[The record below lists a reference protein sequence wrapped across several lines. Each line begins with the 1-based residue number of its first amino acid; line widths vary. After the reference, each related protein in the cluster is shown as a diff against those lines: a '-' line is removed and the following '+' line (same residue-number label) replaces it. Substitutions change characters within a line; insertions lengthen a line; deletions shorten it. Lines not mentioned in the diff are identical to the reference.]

1 MPAVDV
7 IVGAYFGDE
16 GKGKVVGAIGHGYD
30 AVLRVNASTNAGHC
44 VDDGTTCH
52 VTRQLPSVFFPER
65 TLLVIAPGALLN
77 LVALAEEVAAR
88 PDLPALRGRLAVASS
103 VALVI
108 RPYVEKGQGGLSTL
122 LGSTHQ
128 GTGPAATARTARHAL
143 HLYDVAA
150 AAGDAAA
157 RAAVREQ
164 LQRTC
169 AETAPGRWGAA
180 DVDEVLAELLTAFGA
195 VEAAVGDFCVDYTRL
210 LRTRLLGAERLLIEG
225 CNGLLLDLLHGAHP
239 NVTSASTN
247 LGALLGGANLS
258 PFQTRRAIVVTAA
271 YANCLGKRA
280 FPTEV
285 TGPAAEH
292 FFGHCNEVD
301 VAQHHRRR
309 VGWLDG
315 PGLRKALAGCAG
327 AILHVNKLD
336 VLTGLPEIQVCT
348 SYVIDGA
355 AVEVMPD
362 DPRAVQRAVPRYRTL
377 PGWDAPL
384 QSVRRFADLPAA
396 ARDYLRVVQEL
407 LGLPIASVGVG
418 PRNQDVIPLDGQVE
432 GHLDGGRA

>member
-1 MPAVDV
+1 
-7 IVGAYFGDE
+7 
-16 GKGKVVGAIGHGYD
+16 VV
-30 AVLRVNASTNAGHC
+30 
-44 VDDGTTCH
+44 
-52 VTRQLPSVFFPER
+52 
-65 TLLVIAPGALLN
+65 APGALVN

-88 PDLPALRGRLAVASS
+88 PDLGALRGRLAVASS

-108 RPYVEKGQGGLSTL
+108 RPYVEKGQGGLSAL

-150 AAGDAAA
+150 AARSEAA
-157 RAAVREQ
+157 RAGVREQ
-164 LQRTC
+164 LCRTC
-169 AETAPGRWGAA
+169 EETAPGRWGAG
-180 DVDEVLAELLTAFGA
+180 DVDEVLAELVTAFQVIEGT
-195 VEAAVGDFCVDYTRL
+195 VGDFCVDYTRL
-210 LRTRLLGAERLLIEG
+210 LRTRLCAAAELLIEG

-258 PFQTRRAIVVTAA
+258 PLAARRAIVVTAA

-285 TGPAAEH
+285 TGPEAEH
-292 FFGHCNEVD
+292 FFVHCNEVD

-327 AILHVNKLD
+327 AVLHVNKLD
-336 VLTGLPEIQVCT
+336 VLAGLPEIKVCT
-348 SYVIDGA
+348 SYTIDGEE
-355 AVEVMPD
+355 VEVMPD
-362 DPRAVQRAVPRYRTL
+362 DPRAVARAVPRYREL
-377 PGWDAPL
+377 EGWDTPL
-384 QSVRRFADLPAA
+384 QSLRRFADLPMA
-396 ARDYLRVVQEL
+396 AREYVRTMQDL

-418 PRNQDVIPLDGQVE
+418 PRNQDIIQVE
-432 GHLDGGRA
+432 GGPGRGPAGDGGSA